1 MKRARWMALALILLL
16 AAGCTTGRIAQ
27 PPATTV
33 PTATLAASAAVRLSP
48 TPQPTFPARPT
59 PTATQPAPTVLPSPQ
74 PTLPPLSK
82 PQPVSGGP
90 PLEAVVAGLKG
101 LPPDAFFEQSYEQLL
116 RRNPE
121 GLTALGLSESLGLR
135 NDRLNSLSDAYIC
148 ETQALDVALLDL
160 LRSSDRAAL
169 ASEQQLAYD
178 VYEWWLD
185 DRVRGHEFMYHN
197 YLVHHLLGS
206 YDVELIRLFTEFQPL
221 EDKQERR
228 GPGSAPV
235 PGGRSGWA
243 VVGRPGA
250 ARAARGGPTGLAE
263 APCCLSSW
271 ARGCRSTSRA
281 RPRTSRP
288 RA

>member
-1 MKRARWMALALILLL
+1 
-16 AAGCTTGRIAQ
+16 
-27 PPATTV
+27 
-33 PTATLAASAAVRLSP
+33 
-48 TPQPTFPARPT
+48 
-59 PTATQPAPTVLPSPQ
+59 
-74 PTLPPLSK
+74 
-82 PQPVSGGP
+82 
-90 PLEAVVAGLKG
+90 LEAVVAGLKG

-148 ETQALDVALLDL
+148 ETQALDVAHLDL

-221 EDKQERR
+221 EDKQDAEDQVLRL
-228 GPGSAPV
+228 SQV
-235 PGGRSGWA
+235 DDQ
-243 VVGRPGA
+243 VGQLLE
-250 ARAARGGPTGLAE
+250 GLALRE
-263 APCCLSSW
+263 QLGVVPPGW
-271 ARGCRSTSRA
+271 
-281 RPRTSRP
+281 PRRH
-288 RA
+288 AA